1 VHIYKAE
8 LIKSFVDGGIKMKNL
23 VIATVLVMLA
33 PSLGFAGQLDKNK
46 CEQKV
51 HDSRA
56 KLRREANA
64 KREAENAQ
72 NRRSTNSG
80 RRQSLDRG

>member
-1 VHIYKAE
+1 ME
-8 LIKSFVDGGIKMKNL
+8 EMKMKNL

-33 PSLGFAGQLDKNK
+33 PSLGFAGQLDRNK

-64 KREAENAQ
+64 KRDAENAA
-72 NRRSTNSG
+72 NRRSTTRTSN
-80 RRQSLDRG
+80 QSLDRG